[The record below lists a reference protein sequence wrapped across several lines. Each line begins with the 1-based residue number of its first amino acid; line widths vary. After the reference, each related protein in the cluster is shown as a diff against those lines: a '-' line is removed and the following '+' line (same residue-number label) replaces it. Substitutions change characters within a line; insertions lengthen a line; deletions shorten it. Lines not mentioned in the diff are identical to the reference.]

1 MKRYF
6 ACTLFLALTVSLCAV
21 HGVKGASLFGK
32 VIEIN
37 DGDAITIFNMNRPV
51 RVRLMGID
59 APENDQSFGDVAK
72 KHLSDLVYDKFV
84 SVEYSGLGQN
94 SSLQGRVLINGQDVG
109 AQMIRDGVAWYDP
122 SYKNRLTEA
131 EFEVYIQSEQAA
143 RNEKRGLW
151 QADSPIPPWEF
162 VKGQG
167 PKREVVA
174 SQVTQ
179 QAAPSRTVRPTAGLN
194 SESLLSTEIATGA
207 FLGSS
212 RNSEV
217 NNGIGAPATSW
228 QRLQPAGENF
238 SALVPSGG
246 KQSTTPVPF
255 GDQTIEVNY
264 YMARDGLAVYT
275 LMWMTGPTN
284 GESDAAAIKGTLS
297 GFTKGVGAGYES
309 RGGKFICEPRSDS
322 DISSGG
328 YSGREFDL
336 RGCTIPA
343 MARAYTKVA
352 GGQRQMYV
360 AAVFYDKDETN
371 VSKFLDSFNV
381 NSGTSKTRVAV
392 KATR

>member
-1 MKRYF
+1 MKRYS

-51 RVRLMGID
+51 RVRLIGID

-72 KHLSDLVYDKFV
+72 QHLSRLVYDKFV

-94 SSLQGRVLINGQDVG
+94 GSLQGRVLINGQDVG

-143 RNEKRGLW
+143 RTEKRGLW
-151 QADSPIPPWEF
+151 QAESPIPPWEF
-162 VKGQG
+162 VKGQR
-167 PKREVVA
+167 PKREVLA

-179 QAAPSRTVRPTAGLN
+179 QTAQSRARPIAGLT

-217 NNGIGAPATSW
+217 NNGIETPAASW

-246 KQSTTPVPF
+246 KQTSNSVPF
-255 GDQTIEVNY
+255 GDQTIGVNY
-264 YMARDGLAVYT
+264 YIARDGSAVYT

-284 GESDAAAIKGTLS
+284 GESDVAAINGTLS
-297 GFTKGVGAGYES
+297 GFTKGIGAGYES
-309 RGGKFICEPRSDS
+309 GGGKFNCEPRSDS

-336 RGCTIPA
+336 KGCTIPA
-343 MARAYTKVA
+343 MARAYTKVV
-352 GGQRQMYV
+352 GGQRQIYV
-360 AAVFYDKDETN
+360 AAVFYGKDETN
-371 VSKFLDSFNV
+371 VSKFLASFNV
-381 NSGTSKTRVAV
+381 NSGNSKTRVAL
-392 KATR
+392 KGTQ